1 MPEKKS
7 GIVSGGHTTPGPS
20 TYPPVTP
27 RPKVE
32 PHDSGI
38 VSGGSSQLTSRD
50 EHTIQSYTVEKGDS
64 LSKIAKRVYGKA
76 SYWQQIFEANKDNIK
91 DPDMIYPG
99 QVLRLPEIDEG
110 ERE

>member
-20 TYPPVTP
+20 GTPQVTP
-27 RPKVE
+27 TPRVE

-38 VSGGSSQLTSRD
+38 VSGASSQLTTRD
-50 EHTIQSYTVEKGDS
+50 EHTLQSYTVVKGDS

-76 SYWQQIFEANKDNIK
+76 SRWRDIYELNKDNIK
-91 DPDMIYPG
+91 DPDLIYPG
-99 QVLRLPEIDEG
+99 QVLRLPEL
-110 ERE
+110 